1 MLCYRGAF
9 KAPGTKGKVMKRFAL
24 ITLALVALVSAPAA
38 AQYVSDAE
46 PFLTAVRARDG
57 DKATELLNS
66 RPTIVNTRNVKGET
80 ALNIAIARSDDLWT
94 KFLIGKGANVN
105 LAAANGDTPLI
116 TAARVGYTDAIDLLL
131 QLGAKV
137 DAANRMG
144 ETPLIVAV
152 QQRQVDSVKLLLAKG
167 ANPDRKDAAAGY
179 SAREYAKRDTRNRE
193 ILAAIEAGGV
203 KPKPATT
210 EKTNKPEDLNSFKL
224 KTN

>member
-1 MLCYRGAF
+1 
-9 KAPGTKGKVMKRFAL
+9 MKRFAL
-24 ITLALVALVSAPAA
+24 VALALVASAAAPAA

-116 TAARVGYTDAIDLLL
+116 TAARVGFTDAIDLLL

-137 DAANRMG
+137 DAANKMG
-144 ETPLIVAV
+144 ETPLILAV
-152 QQRQVDSVKLLLAKG
+152 QQRQVEAVKLLLAKG
-167 ANPDRKDAAAGY
+167 ANPDKKDAAAGY

-193 ILAAIEAGGV
+193 ILAAIEAAGAQS
-203 KPKPATT
+203 KPAK
-210 EKTNKPEDLNSFKL
+210 KTEDLDSFKL
-224 KTN
+224 K

>member
-1 MLCYRGAF
+1 MLCYRNAF
-9 KAPGTKGKVMKRFAL
+9 KEPGGQKGKMMKRFAL
-24 ITLALVALVSAPAA
+24 VALALVASAAAPVA

-57 DKATELLNS
+57 NKATELLNS

-94 KFLIGKGANVN
+94 RFLIGKGANVN
-105 LAAANGDTPLI
+105 LAASNGDTPLI
-116 TAARVGYTDAIDLLL
+116 TAARVGYTEAIDLLL

-144 ETPLIVAV
+144 ETPLILAV
-152 QQRQVDSVKLLLAKG
+152 QQRQVDAVKLLLAKG
-167 ANPDRKDAAAGY
+167 ANPDKKDAAAGY

-193 ILAAIEAGGV
+193 ILAAIEAAGAQS
-203 KPKPATT
+203 KPAK
-210 EKTNKPEDLNSFKL
+210 KTEDLDSFKL
-224 KTN
+224 K